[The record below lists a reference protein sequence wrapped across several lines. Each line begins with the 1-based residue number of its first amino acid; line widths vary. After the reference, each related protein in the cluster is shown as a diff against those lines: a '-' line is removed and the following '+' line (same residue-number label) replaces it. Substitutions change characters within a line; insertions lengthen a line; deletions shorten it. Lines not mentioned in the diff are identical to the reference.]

1 MFLMFDV
8 GRGYISLQFH
18 KNLKLNRVIKIEYQ
32 HKSNSGTKGY
42 ALFIHKDHKYAI
54 YSMSEIRNNTKIID
68 LLQSKYFTQI

>member
-8 GRGYISLQFH
+8 GPGYISLQFH